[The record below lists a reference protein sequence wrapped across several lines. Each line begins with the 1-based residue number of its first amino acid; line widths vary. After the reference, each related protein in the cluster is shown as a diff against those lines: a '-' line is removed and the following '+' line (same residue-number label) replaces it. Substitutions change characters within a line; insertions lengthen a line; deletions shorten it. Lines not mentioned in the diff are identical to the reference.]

1 MTAKPNDR
9 HIETILKQLGM
20 ENCKPSPVPERKL
33 DLTQSKELD
42 EKDKA
47 TFASCVG
54 LVIYLSQDRDDVKFA
69 VKELARQ
76 TRAPRMCR
84 QFENFGSIPPRYQEP
99 RSHDKDR

>member
-1 MTAKPNDR
+1 
-9 HIETILKQLGM
+9 M